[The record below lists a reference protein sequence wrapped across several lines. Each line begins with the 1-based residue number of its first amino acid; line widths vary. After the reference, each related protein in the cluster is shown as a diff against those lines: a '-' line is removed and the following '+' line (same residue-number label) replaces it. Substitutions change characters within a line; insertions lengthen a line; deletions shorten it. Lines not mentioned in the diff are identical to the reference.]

1 MRTISLIL
9 FVFNL
14 IILLFS
20 FSLILNFDKSF
31 FFEENQLYNVCFI
44 SLVCT
49 FLFAF
54 VSHNI
59 KTKKK

>member
-9 FVFNL
+9 FVISL
-14 IILLFS
+14 ITMLLS
-20 FSLILNFDKSF
+20 FSLVLNFDKSF
-31 FFEENQLYNVCFI
+31 LFKENQLYNVCFI